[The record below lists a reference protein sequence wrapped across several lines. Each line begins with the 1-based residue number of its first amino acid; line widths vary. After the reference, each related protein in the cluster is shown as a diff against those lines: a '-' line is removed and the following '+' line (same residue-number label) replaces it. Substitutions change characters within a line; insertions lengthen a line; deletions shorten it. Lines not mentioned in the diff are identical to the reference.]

1 MANEPIRGG
10 TEAANFINADY
21 VALTALEV
29 LRQNMVISK
38 RVLTMSDVGAT
49 YTKGAKFSIP
59 YSGTFTRG
67 TKGTGNAAEHMR
79 PSGYGESEISLNKH
93 HYVKFVVEDAAQA
106 VTPHNLRNTYIAPA
120 MISLVEGIENDII
133 ALYSSVTDNV
143 GTLTVDVTWATILEL
158 RKKLTDNKAP
168 QNERYLMISTKDMN
182 AMMQDTKLA
191 SYFANADP
199 ETIKRGAVAHI
210 AGFDVF
216 ESQGAPTS
224 GSNTYGIGWQKG
236 AFCLATAIPPT
247 PAEIGNTPNVDTSV
261 MTDPESGLSLRVF
274 TWYDTDYIGPA
285 VYMDVLYGVG
295 IARQQKACVVYA

>member
-1 MANEPIRGG
+1 MANETIRGG
-10 TEAANFINADY
+10 TEAVNFITADY

-29 LRQNMVISK
+29 LRQYMVISK

-67 TKGTGNAAEHMR
+67 TKSAGSAAEHMR
-79 PSGYGESEISLNKH
+79 PTGYGESEITLNKH
-93 HYVKFVVEDAAQA
+93 HYVKFCVEDAAQA
-106 VTPHNLRNTYIAPA
+106 VTPHNLKNTYIAPA
-120 MISLVEGIENDII
+120 IISLAEGIENDILE
-133 ALYSSVTDNV
+133 LYSSVTDYV
-143 GTLTVDVTWATILEL
+143 GTSTVDINWATILEA

-168 QNERYLMISTKDMN
+168 QNDRYLLVSTKDMN
-182 AMMQDTKLA
+182 AMMQDTALTH
-191 SYFANADP
+191 YFANADS

-210 AGFDVF
+210 AGMDVF

-224 GSNTYGIGWQKG
+224 GSNTYGLAWQKG

-247 PAEIGNTPNVDTSV
+247 PAEIGNTPNVDMSV
-261 MTDPESGLSLRVF
+261 MTDPDSGLSLRAF
-274 TWYDTDYIGPA
+274 TYYDPDYIGPA

-295 IARQQKACVVYA
+295 IVRQQKACVVRT